1 MKSGVW
7 SGVGRKCP
15 GGGGGGYSG
24 RSSGDGIYDSK
35 RGEGGPIMLET
46 VRRMNVV
53 TARLFMVG

>member
-1 MKSGVW
+1 M
-7 SGVGRKCP
+7 GRKCP

-35 RGEGGPIMLET
+35 RGEGGLIMLET